1 VQGAALHL
9 IKTKST
15 NTMDKLSRWMT
26 PRGCRWAIERH
37 LKNSRF
43 WNEDCAWAVTVNR
56 VSYVAKR
63 HPAFV
68 KIGMLEVHV
77 FPCAVSTNI
86 AAVLEPV
93 AKFVEAIPGVIG
105 IKVINDSNDP
115 NGWRPQVMAWVNEE
129 AGQCGSQLTS

>member
-1 VQGAALHL
+1 
-9 IKTKST
+9 
-15 NTMDKLSRWMT
+15 MDKLSRWMT

-43 WNEDCAWAVTVNR
+43 WNKDCAWAVTVNR

-105 IKVINDSNDP
+105 IKVTPD
-115 NGWRPQVMAWVNEE
+115 QNEE
-129 AGQCGSQLTS
+129 HEHDGQIIEMDDTARMQVGH